1 MLSLRNFERFCY
13 SRGSHHPKQMKSEAI
28 PAGIRFYR
36 YRKEITS
43 MGNDRD
49 YGDSVSTRLTYFLV
63 GAGIGAVLALL
74 FAPKSGEELRSDI
87 ADATRKGIDKSKEAA
102 QQLGAKASEY
112 YDATREKAGELYDT
126 ARETAGEYYEATRE
140 RATEL
145 YDTATTKA
153 GEVVSKTRDVASRQ
167 AGSISAAV
175 EAGKKAYVEEKRK
188 TELSG
193 RTEAAPTYT
202 PEKSM

>member
-1 MLSLRNFERFCY
+1 
-13 SRGSHHPKQMKSEAI
+13 
-28 PAGIRFYR
+28 
-36 YRKEITS
+36 

-49 YGDSVSTRLTYFLV
+49 SGDNISTRLTYFLV
-63 GAGIGAVLALL
+63 GAGVGAVLALL
-74 FAPKSGEELRSDI
+74 FAPKSGEELRNDI

-102 QQLGAKASEY
+102 AQLGAKASEY
-112 YDATREKAGELYDT
+112 YDTTRQRAGELYDT
-126 ARETAGEYYEATRE
+126 AKETAEEYYDATRE
-140 RATEL
+140 RAAEL

-153 GEVVSKTRDVASRQ
+153 GEVVAKTRDAAARQ

-202 PEKSM
+202 PEKTM

>member
-1 MLSLRNFERFCY
+1 
-13 SRGSHHPKQMKSEAI
+13 
-28 PAGIRFYR
+28 
-36 YRKEITS
+36 

-49 YGDSVSTRLTYFLV
+49 YGDGVSTRLTFFLV

-102 QQLGAKASEY
+102 QQLGTKAGEY
-112 YDATREKAGELYDT
+112 YETGRAKAGELYDT

-145 YDTATTKA
+145 YDTASATA
-153 GEVVSKTRDVASRQ
+153 GQVVTKTRDAATRQ

>member
-1 MLSLRNFERFCY
+1 
-13 SRGSHHPKQMKSEAI
+13 
-28 PAGIRFYR
+28 
-36 YRKEITS
+36 

-49 YGDSVSTRLTYFLV
+49 SGDNISTRLTYFLV

-74 FAPKSGEELRSDI
+74 FAPKSGEELRNDI

-102 QQLGAKASEY
+102 QQLGAKAGEY
-112 YDATREKAGELYDT
+112 YDTGRQKAGELYDT

-140 RATEL
+140 RAADL
-145 YDTATTKA
+145 YDTATSKA
-153 GEVVSKTRDVASRQ
+153 GEVVTKTKGAVASQ

>member
-1 MLSLRNFERFCY
+1 
-13 SRGSHHPKQMKSEAI
+13 
-28 PAGIRFYR
+28 
-36 YRKEITS
+36 

-49 YGDSVSTRLTYFLV
+49 YGDGVSTRLTYFLV

-74 FAPKSGEELRSDI
+74 FAPKSGEELRNDI
-87 ADATRKGIDKSKEAA
+87 ADATRKGLDKSKEAA
-102 QQLGAKASEY
+102 QQLGTKAGEY
-112 YDATREKAGELYDT
+112 YETGRAKAGELYDT

-145 YDTATTKA
+145 YDTASARA
-153 GEVVSKTRDVASRQ
+153 GEVVTKTRDVASRQ
-167 AGSISAAV
+167 AGSITAAV

>member
-1 MLSLRNFERFCY
+1 
-13 SRGSHHPKQMKSEAI
+13 
-28 PAGIRFYR
+28 
-36 YRKEITS
+36 
-43 MGNDRD
+43 
-49 YGDSVSTRLTYFLV
+49 
-63 GAGIGAVLALL
+63 VLALL

-102 QQLGAKASEY
+102 QQLGAKAGEY
-112 YDATREKAGELYDT
+112 YETGRAKAGELYDT
-126 ARETAGEYYEATRE
+126 ARETAGEYYETGRTKAG
-140 RATEL
+140 EL
-145 YDTATTKA
+145 YDTATAKA
-153 GEVVSKTRDVASRQ
+153 GDVVTRARDAAAQQ